1 LNENPIQWAQTD
13 VCPCPCNHAYFRQL
27 MNYAK
32 VLRYEEEG
40 SKLPYSRMQLVAF
53 MTENEKRAIRKKKQ
67 KEIPLS
73 QERLFV

>member
-1 LNENPIQWAQTD
+1 
-13 VCPCPCNHAYFRQL
+13 

-32 VLRYEEEG
+32 VLRNEEEG
-40 SKLPYSRMQLVAF
+40 SRLPYSRMQLVAF